1 MIGKIR
7 LPMIPPRDSIL
18 ASLFLLVLALPVSA
32 QLPGMPKVAST
43 AEAPAGSEAPE
54 QTEKRL
60 QQWLKESRLAV
71 SQLSDPAAKAP
82 AGIDAAAI
90 SDYRRD
96 LEQIVLGV
104 GRHQKTLAA
113 MPDARKALDA
123 AQAEE
128 AAWDGFPQP
137 PPYSILMIDELYN
150 QLSAV
155 KSKAASYRSSLNL
168 FGQSL
173 STIHAEAKV
182 AEEISRRLAAAAAD
196 ESDDKGAANWKLTAD
211 KAKSRAL
218 ALRSTNFQ
226 SHIALVEI
234 QGETT
239 QSQTV
244 LLERQIATAEKDFV
258 FGEEEMEKVAKATA
272 DRRAA
277 LRKEIAGVRK
287 LQQEANSQRTKLQAD
302 LDGLLNAA
310 PEATADEQAP
320 EIALARLRLE
330 AGETR
335 VESSQY
341 VIETL
346 ESIDLLESYV
356 PESYAE
362 RRIVRTS
369 TDKTAVPPAL
379 LAMKTTYDRL
389 RAWDTVV
396 SNNLSAINADISKQE
411 SRSALLAAEDPLLV
425 PINDQRSAL
434 WDKQAVT
441 QRLAQSVAAQRRML
455 KRWLSEA
462 EPTQADEKV
471 LTETIADATTTAGDT
486 LRKIWNFEVFH
497 YSDTVMISGIPSTEK
512 RAVPLGKF
520 FIATLFFLMAYLS
533 SVGIKNRVQSVVVRR
548 GHIAEAQARTLSN
561 WLMIVVGILLALA
574 TLQYLRIPLT
584 VFAFFGG
591 ALAIGLGFGSQTL
604 IKNFISGIIVLFER
618 KIRVGDV
625 VDVGGIAGSITEINT
640 RSSVLSSP
648 DGRET
653 LVPNS
658 VFLETSVTNLTLAD
672 RVLRR
677 FVTVGV
683 AYGTPPGKVIEIL
696 SECTA
701 RHGLVRKDPAP
712 LVLLSDFA
720 DSAMLFKLYF
730 WVSLDD
736 RTNGEL
742 VESDLRIMIDKS
754 FAEAGVHFPFPQRDI
769 RLITETPLMIN
780 TSPEPN

>member
-1 MIGKIR
+1 
-7 LPMIPPRDSIL
+7 MIPLRHSSLL
-18 ASLFLLVLALPVSA
+18 ALFLFALPLPALA
-32 QLPGMPKVAST
+32 QLPGMPKMASATEAQT
-43 AEAPAGSEAPE
+43 APETPE

-60 QQWLKESRLAV
+60 QQWLKETRLAI
-71 SQLSDPAAKAP
+71 SQLGDPGTKAP
-82 AGIDAAAI
+82 GGIDAAAI

-113 MPDARKALDA
+113 MPDANKALDV

-128 AAWDGFPQP
+128 AAWDGFPPP
-137 PPYSILMIDELYN
+137 PPYSILMIDELFN

-155 KSKAASYRSSLNL
+155 KSKAASYRSSQNL
-168 FGQSL
+168 FGQTL
-173 STIHAEAKV
+173 STIHAEAKA
-182 AEEISRRLAAAAAD
+182 AEETTRRLAAAAAD
-196 ESDDKGAANWKLTAD
+196 DSSANSAAKWKFTAD

-226 SHIALVEI
+226 SNIGLLEV
-234 QGETT
+234 QGETAK
-239 QSQTV
+239 SQIA
-244 LLERQIATAEKDFV
+244 LLERQIATAEKDFA
-258 FGEEEMEKVAKATA
+258 FGEEEIEKVAQLTT

-277 LRKEIAGVRK
+277 LRKEIAAVRK
-287 LQQEANSQRTKLQAD
+287 RQQEATSERTKLQAD
-302 LDGLLNAA
+302 LDRLLNAA
-310 PEATADEQAP
+310 PEGTEAEQAP
-320 EIALARLRLE
+320 EITLARLRLE

-335 VESSQY
+335 VEASQY
-341 VIETL
+341 LLETL
-346 ESIDLLESYV
+346 ESMNLLEANV
-356 PESYAE
+356 PESYA
-362 RRIVRTS
+362 RRRTLKTS
-369 TDKTAVPPAL
+369 ADKTSVNSAL
-379 LAMKTTYDRL
+379 LAMRTSYDQL
-389 RAWDTVV
+389 RSWSTVV

-411 SRSALLAAEDPLLV
+411 SRAALLGAEDPLLV
-425 PINDQRSAL
+425 AINDHRSAL

-441 QRLAQSVAAQRRML
+441 QRLAQTVSAQRRML
-455 KRWLSEA
+455 KRWVSEF
-462 EPTQADEKV
+462 ELTQPEKV
-471 LTETIADATTTAGDT
+471 LTETLSDATFTARDT
-486 LRKIWNFEVFH
+486 LRKIWEFEVFH
-497 YSDTVMISGIPSTEK
+497 YSDTVMISGLPSTEK

-520 FIATLFFLMAYLS
+520 FIATLFFLMAYFI
-533 SVGIKNRVQSVVVRR
+533 SVGVKNRVQSLAVRR

-561 WLMIVVGILLALA
+561 WLMIVVGIVLALA
-574 TLQYLRIPLT
+574 TLHYLRIPLT

-658 VFLETSVTNLTLAD
+658 VFLETSVTNLTLAN

-696 SECTA
+696 TDCTG
-701 RHGLVRKDPAP
+701 RHGLVRKDPVP

-730 WVSLDD
+730 WISLDSK
-736 RTNGEL
+736 TNGEL
-742 VESDLRIMIDKS
+742 VESDLRIMIEKS
-754 FAEAGVHFPFPQRDI
+754 FAEAGVQLPFPQRDI
-769 RLITETPLMIN
+769 RLTVD
-780 TSPEPN
+780 SPRVISQPS